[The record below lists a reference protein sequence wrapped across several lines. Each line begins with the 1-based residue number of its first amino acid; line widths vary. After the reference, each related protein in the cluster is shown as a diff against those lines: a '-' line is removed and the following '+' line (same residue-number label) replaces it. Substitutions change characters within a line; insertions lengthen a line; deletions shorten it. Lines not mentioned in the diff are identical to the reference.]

1 MITRRTLLQS
11 AGAGTLGA
19 AAIPAAA
26 APPETRKFS
35 GPHGMPHNLTLLSIR
50 NADGTESLGVKLE
63 SGILDVRAA
72 AKKLNLPAP
81 DTLDQLLQESR
92 GPELT
97 SLVDA
102 AQKAKIPLLAESA
115 ITHGKLFS
123 HPGKIICVGL
133 NYRRHAEEV
142 KMAFPKWPVLFS
154 KFDNS
159 LAGHNSTIKLP
170 PKDVAYKFDYETEL
184 LIVMGKTAYD
194 VSEEEALSYVAGY
207 CTSNDF
213 SARDLQLETGG
224 QWLIGKTL
232 DNFAPI
238 GPYFVSADKV
248 PNPND
253 LKLTTTVNGET
264 RQDWSTNDFIFNC
277 QQQISYIS
285 KMWPLEPGDIIFTGT
300 PQGVILGKPKE
311 EQVWLKAGDKI
322 TSTLEGLGTLAF
334 TLS

>member
-11 AGAGTLGA
+11 AGAATL
-19 AAIPAAA
+19 PAAA
-26 APPETRKFS
+26 VPGENTYS
-35 GPHGMPHNLTLLSIR
+35 GPHDMPRNVTLLAIR
-50 NADGTESLGVKLE
+50 NADGSDSLGVKLGD
-63 SGILDVRAA
+63 GILDLRAA
-72 AKKLNLPAP
+72 ARHLKLSAP
-81 DTLDQLLQESR
+81 TNLDQLLQESR
-92 GPELT
+92 GAQLAK
-97 SLVDA
+97 LVEA
-102 AQKAKIPLLAESA
+102 AHDAKIPLLAENS

-142 KMAFPKWPVLFS
+142 KMPFPKVPVLFS
-154 KFDNS
+154 KYDNA
-159 LAGHNSTIKLP
+159 LAPHNATVKLP

-184 LIVMGKTAYD
+184 LIVMGKTASN
-194 VSEEEALSYVAGY
+194 VSEDEALSYVAGY

-232 DNFAPI
+232 DSFAPI
-238 GPYFVSADKV
+238 GPYFVSADQV
-248 PNPND
+248 PNPNN

-285 KMWPLEPGDIIFTGT
+285 KHWPLEPGDIIFTGT

-322 TSTLEGLGTLAF
+322 TSTLEGLGTLRF
-334 TLS
+334 TLA